1 MTAITMRQWYFDEA
15 QGRYDI
21 DLGDSYVG
29 GSRLSDHSLPADCLL
44 DYGNNRGTSPL
55 RDLVAGLYGRD
66 PSHIGITHG
75 GQEAL
80 YLLYRT
86 LLSAGD
92 HAVVFT
98 PGWQQAEPVLSRAGC
113 RVDAVGTTADGRP
126 DIAAALGLITPRTKA
141 VVLNSPCNPTGRR
154 VTAAGIE
161 GLVEALRPHGG
172 HLVLDEEYVADLGA
186 DSWVKSYEYAVSV
199 SSVSKV
205 YGVPGLRV
213 GWMCGPP
220 ETVTRAMEYKHF
232 TTIANSVILERLA
245 IGILQHRAEHVS
257 RYQGLIADGLRIL
270 ERWVARHHGTLRMWQ
285 PEGTPYAWL
294 HTPGLPSSLDFCR
307 EVLRRERLLLMP
319 AEVFGT
325 ENGIRLTFAREPD
338 VLAEGLR
345 RIDAVLDGRPTAA
358 PGGAHPESKV
368 QR

>member
-1 MTAITMRQWYFDEA
+1 MTGITMRQWYFDEA
-15 QGRYDI
+15 HGHYDI

-29 GSRLSDHSLPADCLL
+29 GSRLSDHALPADCLL
-44 DYGNNRGTSPL
+44 DYGNNRGTAPL
-55 RDLVAGLYGRD
+55 RHLVAGLYGRD

-86 LLSAGD
+86 LLTAGD
-92 HAVVFT
+92 HAVIFT

-126 DIAAALGLITPRTKA
+126 DIAAALRRIGPRTRA
-141 VVLNSPCNPTGRR
+141 VVLNSPCNPTGRK
-154 VTAAGIE
+154 VTADGIKE
-161 GLVEALRPHGG
+161 LAEALRGHGG
-172 HLVLDEEYVADLGA
+172 HLILDEEYVADLGT
-186 DSWVKSYEYAVSV
+186 DSWVGAYENAVSV

-220 ETVTRAMEYKHF
+220 EVVDAAMQYKHF
-232 TTIANSVILERLA
+232 TTVTNSVVLEQLATGILER
-245 IGILQHRAEHVS
+245 REEHVR
-257 RYQGLIADGLRIL
+257 RYRQLITDGLRTL
-270 ERWVARHHGTLRMWQ
+270 EHWAGRHRGTLRMWQ

-294 HTPGLPSSLDFCR
+294 HTPGLPSSLEFCR
-307 EVLRRERLLLMP
+307 EVLRRERVLLMP

-325 ENGIRLTFAREPD
+325 EHGLRLTFAREPD

-345 RIDAVLDGRPTAA
+345 RIDAVLAGHPTAA
-358 PGGAHPESKV
+358 GSGTHAESRE
-368 QR
+368 QQ